1 MKPQHSSLTS
11 GLESVPR
18 RQAKTHKAG
27 GLPSAAGGAL
37 MTDRGLVLYLG
48 LLPLFAHQRRKERE
62 KRGVRTAASGRGRDP
77 LLSQESP
84 QSKDG
89 RALRPTSYKGGR
101 AEESVL
107 GRPRKRTAD
116 VGTTW
121 SEAEGEAWGPTWC
134 LKGAG
139 ACRGSSGPRRG
150 RQGLATAGARG
161 RVTCK
166 GWTPPAPAPSVPE
179 SPLVSRREVSK
190 KILAMSPPG
199 RGQQQGRPASPH
211 SGPRPPRSQPSLWGR
226 DPWGSGG
233 RSRGEVKAETKHVG
247 WGLCGPGQD
256 SASQHQSQG
265 PTRPKSQS

>member
-1 MKPQHSSLTS
+1 MFFLPLTGENASDEATAQHGLTS
-11 GLESVPR
+11 GSESVPR

-107 GRPRKRTAD
+107 GRPQKPD
-116 VGTTW
+116 G
-121 SEAEGEAWGPTWC
+121 
-134 LKGAG
+134 
-139 ACRGSSGPRRG
+139 
-150 RQGLATAGARG
+150 
-161 RVTCK
+161 
-166 GWTPPAPAPSVPE
+166 
-179 SPLVSRREVSK
+179 
-190 KILAMSPPG
+190 G
-199 RGQQQGRPASPH
+199 RGND
-211 SGPRPPRSQPSLWGR
+211 L
-226 DPWGSGG
+226 
-233 RSRGEVKAETKHVG
+233 V
-247 WGLCGPGQD
+247 
-256 SASQHQSQG
+256 
-265 PTRPKSQS
+265 